1 MIMRIFVMSQ
11 ISDEQM
17 QAYKRTARAR
27 WQAEQA
33 ELAQRHEKAWQLA
46 RQAAQLLK
54 DHFNVQRVVVFG
66 SLLQPERF
74 HLHSDVDLA
83 AWGLTAANWLKAM
96 AAVHELS
103 HEIELNLVDV
113 GVCSSELYTV
123 IEREGVPV

>member
-1 MIMRIFVMSQ
+1 MLQ

-17 QAYKRTARAR
+17 QVYKRSARAR

-54 DHFNVQRVVVFG
+54 DNFDVQRVMVFG

-83 AWGLTAANWLKAM
+83 AWGLTSTNWLKAM
-96 AAVHELS
+96 AAVYALS
-103 HEIELNLVDV
+103 AEIELNLVDV

-123 IEREGVPV
+123 IEREGMPL